1 MMSRISDC
9 VSEATQ
15 LNAVTTKTTNVHG
28 EELIVTTTSQY
39 EQQTYSSKTD
49 WRVRAISASNLHL
62 RTSHIYVASDDCS
75 EQGYAYIL
83 PKNLLKKFITIS
95 DLRTQISCYLY
106 GISPPDNPQV
116 KEVRGM
122 IMVPQWG
129 THQMVHAPAML
140 PEHEY
145 LKGMEPLGWMHT
157 QPNELP
163 QLSPIDVTAHART
176 MSENKSWDG
185 ERTVVITCS
194 FTPGSVS
201 LAAYKLTPAGYE
213 WGRQNRD
220 TGANPHGYLPTHYQR
235 VQMLLSDQFLG
246 FFMVPENDVWNY
258 NFMGVR
264 HSANMKYELKLANPK
279 EFYHQLH
286 RPSHF
291 LNFNSPDEPTMETT
305 DREDHYA

>member
-1 MMSRISDC
+1 MVAPPPIENVMLDMRL
-9 VSEATQ
+9 A
-15 LNAVTTKTTNVHG
+15 LKHMRTKT
-28 EELIVTTTSQY
+28 
-39 EQQTYSSKTD
+39 SSTCC
-49 WRVRAISASNLHL
+49 S
-62 RTSHIYVASDDCS
+62 VA
-75 EQGYAYIL
+75 
-83 PKNLLKKFITIS
+83 T
-95 DLRTQISCYLY
+95 
-106 GISPPDNPQV
+106 
-116 KEVRGM
+116 
-122 IMVPQWG
+122 
-129 THQMVHAPAML
+129 
-140 PEHEY
+140 
-145 LKGMEPLGWMHT
+145 
-157 QPNELP
+157 
-163 QLSPIDVTAHART
+163 
-176 MSENKSWDG
+176 